1 MHSFRLYLINA
12 IYILTFPY
20 RFVNIYFCVFSDF
33 FRFRRFFID
42 ISSKALKP
50 PAQNGLPKTELR
62 PPAKPRADSRSAF
75 PQNRAHGVAFAP
87 RRTAGRRTDTRQSVT
102 AANRRSPPLRRIVG
116 PQYAFA
122 LRPTPVRKPSVH
134 PTHRRTARC
143 VKPPREENGAIERRS
158 HLGKRNGLCRLSLR
172 HTVITTS
179 PRENRLRRLSRE
191 GRIRGGLPSDRKA
204 AAA

>member
-20 RFVNIYFCVFSDF
+20 RIVNIYFCVFSDF

-50 PAQNGLPKTELR
+50 PAAKRFAENR
-62 PPAKPRADSRSAF
+62 IAPPAKPRADSRSAF

-87 RRTAGRRTDTRQSVT
+87 RRTAGRRTDTRESVT

-122 LRPTPVRKPSVH
+122 LRPAPVRKPPVH
-134 PTHRRTARC
+134 QRTAA
-143 VKPPREENGAIERRS
+143 PHGAS
-158 HLGKRNGLCRLSLR
+158 NR
-172 HTVITTS
+172 HTEKTAQSNAEVIWGNA
-179 PRENRLRRLSRE
+179 RAY
-191 GRIRGGLPSDRKA
+191 A
-204 AAA
+204 ACPFGIP